1 MKYSSDNDSSYSL
14 HNVDNFKNTLTI
26 NVNVVMEKYINLIIH
41 YLKFVIETLKI
52 KKKQL
57 SNFIIIRGIDT
68 LTNVFNNILYY
79 TKNLEL
85 TCFHCQ
91 KAYYY
96 YIEFIEQITD
106 EQNVFL
112 QLNSRDAITYVYKK
126 TIYEINNDF
135 RKNIDA
141 NLLCKNDINKFY
153 LMTCYTKIYTKLSYK
168 IVNNNN
174 FTISSITET
183 NYIDTLENILNKINF
198 LNFDSNNI
206 DIFYSFIDIL
216 DNKVAN
222 IDKLCEIIILLT
234 KKINKNNT
242 IINNLKKNIYSD
254 EFDEKLEDTSDKFIN
269 WITTN

>member
-1 MKYSSDNDSSYSL
+1 MKYSSDNESSYSL

-141 NLLCKNDINKFY
+141 NLL
-153 LMTCYTKIYTKLSYK
+153 
-168 IVNNNN
+168 
-174 FTISSITET
+174 
-183 NYIDTLENILNKINF
+183 
-198 LNFDSNNI
+198 
-206 DIFYSFIDIL
+206 
-216 DNKVAN
+216 
-222 IDKLCEIIILLT
+222 
-234 KKINKNNT
+234 
-242 IINNLKKNIYSD
+242 
-254 EFDEKLEDTSDKFIN
+254 
-269 WITTN
+269 